1 MKNIN
6 FSIIFLLIIL
16 FFPSTSYAFIWSP
29 DLACDV
35 NSDPNDNSSGYEFRG
50 GYYDLNHYE
59 KVIKWFSRDRSRDRP
74 EPWLNDPEKLK
85 KLEDLSLFYEKII
98 YNDLF
103 NQGESLDIKPQN
115 MKNIFNDA
123 LMYSKKE
130 YWTIRDEVNFRYLL
144 GYSSTKYGVQVN
156 KKDLVKEGS
165 EELRA
170 AITLVDQIPEDIFSS
185 DAFWQR
191 IEYRLSLL
199 NALSWLSQRGVINPS
214 EIENLIVEIQKEE
227 NRQTKVIDG
236 PDAEKMSHDE
246 FYRRQVLRFNT
257 NYLLEVFIIHSL
269 PERANADS
277 IQKLD
282 SMMQTMYSQNKTL
295 NICRRAY
302 LYWGYVAKAAFYN
315 RMKDQNS
322 RKMMLDSLIQARD
335 LADANQQPG
344 PRQRVERFIAE
355 KRMPDDRVFR

>member
-1 MKNIN
+1 MKKIN

-16 FFPSTSYAFIWSP
+16 FFPSISYAFIWSP
-29 DLACDV
+29 DLACDG

-59 KVIKWFSRDRSRDRP
+59 KVIKWLSRDRSRDRP
-74 EPWLNDPEKLK
+74 EPWLNDPR
-85 KLEDLSLFYEKII
+85 KLENLGELSLFYKNTIHH
-98 YNDLF
+98 DLS
-103 NQGESLDIKPQN
+103 NKDDVKDIEYIFF
-115 MKNIFNDA
+115 KNIFNDA
-123 LMYSKKE
+123 IINSKKE
-130 YWTIRDEVNFRYLL
+130 YWTIRDEGMFRYLF
-144 GYSSTKYGVQVN
+144 GYSSTKYGIQIN
-156 KKDLVKEGS
+156 DINIVKEGVS
-165 EELRA
+165 ELRA
-170 AITLVDQIPEDIFSS
+170 AATLVDQIPEDIFSS

-199 NALSWLSQRGVINPS
+199 NALSWLSYRGAAKPE
-214 EIENLIVEIQKEE
+214 EIEELIADIRKTE
-227 NRQTKVIDG
+227 NRQTRAIDG
-236 PDAEKMSHDE
+236 PNAEKIPRDE

-269 PERANADS
+269 PERANAGS

-282 SMMQTMYSQNKTL
+282 SMMQTMYSQNETL

-302 LYWGYVAKAAFYN
+302 LYWGYFAKAAFYN
-315 RMKDQNS
+315 RMKDQKS
-322 RKMMLDSLIQARD
+322 RKMMLDFLIQSRD
-335 LADANQQPG
+335 LADVNQQPG